1 MNVSFTKIS
10 RNEKIGHIPVSTTSF
25 ASCPNSCPLKNNGC
39 YAEIGPISW
48 HWKKVTE
55 GTRGESWESFC
66 NKISELKDGQFW
78 RHNQAGDLV
87 GDGDN
92 IDQNALRNLIAA
104 NYNKKGFTYTHYDP
118 LFNQNAEI
126 IKEANDNGFTINLS
140 ANNLKEVDV
149 YVALNIGPV
158 VTILPK
164 DAAKVTKTAHG
175 NTVVLCPATYNDKIT
190 CKSCQLCQKQRKTIV
205 GFPAHGLKSTTAEKV
220 FYS

>member
-10 RNEKIGHIPVSTTSF
+10 SNEKTGKIPVSTTSF
-25 ASCPNSCPLKNNGC
+25 TSCPNSCPLKNNGC
-39 YAEIGPISW
+39 YAEIGPLSW

-66 NKISELKDGQFW
+66 NKISELKAGQFW
-78 RHNQAGDLV
+78 RHNQAGDLI
-87 GDGDN
+87 GDGDI
-92 IDQNALRNLIAA
+92 IDQKALRELIAA
-104 NYNKKGFTYTHYDP
+104 NSGKSGFTYTHYDP
-118 LFNQNAEI
+118 LFKQNAEI

-140 ANNLKEVDV
+140 ANNLKEVDM
-149 YVALNIGPV
+149 YVSLNIGPV

-164 DAAKVTKTAHG
+164 DAAKVTKTEHG
-175 NTVVLCPATYNDKIT
+175 NTVVLCPATYRSSIT

-205 GFPAHGLKSTTAEKV
+205 GFPAHGVKSTTAEKV

>member
-1 MNVSFTKIS
+1 MNVSLTKIS
-10 RNEKIGHIPVSTTSF
+10 RNEKTGRIPVSMTSF

-39 YAEIGPISW
+39 YAEIGPVAW

-78 RHNQAGDLV
+78 RHNQAGDLM
-87 GDGDN
+87 GDGDI
-92 IDQNALRNLIAA
+92 IDQNALRDLIAA
-104 NYNKKGFTYTHYDP
+104 NSNKKGFTYTHYDP
-118 LFNQNAEI
+118 LYKKNAEI

-149 YVALNIGPV
+149 YVSLNIGPV

-164 DAAKVTKTAHG
+164 DAEKVTKTAHG
-175 NTVVLCPATYNDKIT
+175 NISHWRMP
-190 CKSCQLCQKQRKTIV
+190 
-205 GFPAHGLKSTTAEKV
+205 
-220 FYS
+220 